1 MNKVIGFYSHIPIS
15 IHKGKIFTPSHIG
28 KYLKSLAQNCNSL
41 VIIGH
46 SSDFNIIDFDYS
58 LNSKNINFVNLGSKK
73 KSLNRFFLGFKYFL
87 KMDKS
92 YIDHMIVRSPTPLS
106 HWFKLFFKKNKLS
119 YLLVA
124 DEKEGALN
132 KETRGLRDLIIT
144 LYLLIADFI
153 LFYCVKGTNSFVN
166 SKFLFEKYKKFNIKI
181 VSTSNIENSDYVEK
195 LNFSFNDP
203 LKLLYVGRLD
213 VAKGIL
219 ETIEAVVELNKLGY
233 ASNYNIVGWDDSS
246 GLNEKII
253 IKKIEQLDAKKFI
266 TLSGKKSHG
275 HELNQI
281 YRDSD
286 IYIIASYSEG
296 MPRTIFESMA
306 SSTLVIAS
314 SVGAIPFELSDNI
327 NVVLIKPKSVDEIVS
342 AVIKVKKDILLRE
355 KIITNGFEISK
366 TKNLNLSVIN
376 LVKYL

>member
-1 MNKVIGFYSHIPIS
+1 MNKVIGFYSHIPLSIS
-15 IHKGKIFTPSHIG
+15 NDNLYTPSHIG
-28 KYLKSLAQNCNSL
+28 KYLDMLAKSCKTL
-41 VIIGH
+41 VVIGH
-46 SSDFNIIDFDYS
+46 CSDFNKVDFDYDLKS
-58 LNSKNINFVNLGSKK
+58 NNIKFINLGLKK
-73 KSLNRFFLGFKYFL
+73 KSLNRFFFGFKYFL
-87 KMDKS
+87 GIDKS
-92 YIDHMIVRSPTPLS
+92 YFDHIIVRSPTPLS
-106 HWFKLFFKKNKLS
+106 HWFRIFFKKNKLS

-124 DEKEGALN
+124 DEKEGAIN
-132 KETRGLRDLIIT
+132 KKILSYRDFVIKI
-144 LYLLIADFI
+144 YLLVSDFI
-153 LFYCVKGTNSFVN
+153 LFYCVKGTLSFVN
-166 SKFLFEKYKKFNIKI
+166 SKFLFKKYNKSNVKI
-181 VSTSNIENSDYVEK
+181 VSTSNIENEDYVKK
-195 LNFSFNDP
+195 LKFSFHNP

-219 ETIEAVVELNKLGY
+219 ETIEAVVKLNKLGHT
-233 ASNYNIVGWDDSS
+233 SNYNIVGWDDSD

-253 IKKIEQLDAKKFI
+253 IKKIEQLDAKKLI

-275 HELNQI
+275 HVLNQI

-376 LVKYL
+376 LVKFL

>member
-1 MNKVIGFYSHIPIS
+1 M
-15 IHKGKIFTPSHIG
+15 
-28 KYLKSLAQNCNSL
+28 
-41 VIIGH
+41 
-46 SSDFNIIDFDYS
+46 
-58 LNSKNINFVNLGSKK
+58 
-73 KSLNRFFLGFKYFL
+73 
-87 KMDKS
+87 
-92 YIDHMIVRSPTPLS
+92 
-106 HWFKLFFKKNKLS
+106 
-119 YLLVA
+119 LVA
-124 DEKEGALN
+124 DEKEGAIN
-132 KETRGLRDLIIT
+132 KKILSYRDFVIKI
-144 LYLLIADFI
+144 YLLVSDFI
-153 LFYCVKGTNSFVN
+153 LFYCVKGTLSFVN
-166 SKFLFEKYKKFNIKI
+166 SKFLFKKYNKSNVKI
-181 VSTSNIENSDYVEK
+181 VSTSNIENEDYVKK
-195 LNFSFNDP
+195 LKFSFHNP

-219 ETIEAVVELNKLGY
+219 ETIEAVVKLNKLGHT
-233 ASNYNIVGWDDSS
+233 SNYNIVGWDDSD

-253 IKKIEQLDAKKFI
+253 IKKIEQLDAKKLI

-275 HELNQI
+275 HVLNQI

-376 LVKYL
+376 LVKFL